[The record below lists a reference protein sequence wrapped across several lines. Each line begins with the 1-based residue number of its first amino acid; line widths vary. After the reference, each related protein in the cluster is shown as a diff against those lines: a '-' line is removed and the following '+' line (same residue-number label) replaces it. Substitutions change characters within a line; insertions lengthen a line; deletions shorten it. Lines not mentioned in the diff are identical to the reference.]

1 VACIG
6 WSIAAATYM
15 RVSGDGE
22 LSMGKENSRRLL
34 VGCTKASGLKANA
47 MEQAD
52 RSGLMVRSTMA
63 HGCEICTFLLGI
75 CCSTCAGRLTISE
88 MGKEFTQMPMATV
101 TREPG
106 RWVGASHAH
115 MLPHINAGKQKNRQ
129 GQLHIQHWKYIR
141 WGLARQ

>member
-1 VACIG
+1 MVVGRTNFVACIG

-63 HGCEICTFLLGI
+63 HG
-75 CCSTCAGRLTISE
+75 LTISE

-106 RWVGASHAH
+106 R
-115 MLPHINAGKQKNRQ
+115 KTKEQ
-129 GQLHIQHWKYIR
+129 
-141 WGLARQ
+141 ARATA